1 MKRLLILLLAM
12 TFSLMSVVGADFYS
26 TFEFSASQETPQS
39 VYIEGAECS
48 DTQCSSKTQR
58 SVEVFSGDARV
69 CLEQGLNGDFSST
82 EEFNSCIEQYREV
95 DSVVESQFA
104 VVKYEVPSSF
114 GYLTYFSA
122 SDDSYLPWYNKKEDF
137 SCEGDICIE
146 NTQGNQ
152 LLIEPVS
159 FVKKDD
165 AIAEIGQVA
174 IRNIENDLK
183 PVQIEVPV
191 EIEQTV
197 CSAYR
202 RSLENVWEP
211 TIPSGYSDYNADTM
225 VNLEIT
231 QTRNGNQ
238 LHSDQVMLPIEADNC
253 ASFAAFEWTPDS
265 NLENE
270 SVTFSFTTQVIDNQ
284 VSNSLIDRYEVT
296 EVVYPTN
303 LDNTCWGR
311 IEGYTLTNVPNQEL
325 TTSIAQITQGES
337 LYATLDVGAFKD
349 NAITPTDYELEIEI
363 DGIQYYSDT
372 FSTQSQGLDSQV
384 INLTQYTSS
393 FPVGEYDVVARATPQ
408 ATNCNL
414 VEPVEHNQQLNI
426 LEVEQY
432 SLDVLV
438 QNTES
443 MPIEGASVQLELLE
457 AQDDFATAPQYD
469 STLQTGQTGRTSF
482 DNLMPGGY
490 RYSISAQGYSSKQG
504 LITVGSDS
512 TLQVTLQQDNQAP
525 VVDLPQEF
533 NANVNDGIVIDLENY
548 ISDANQG
555 FSSLQLSSNVI
566 SGTAQATISNGE
578 LIVTT
583 QNPQNVVIEV
593 SATDAQGLS
602 GNDSTTIVF
611 TTSTAPE
618 ILVFEA
624 TPDNGEAPFETTFT
638 IEVQDLENDSL
649 TCTVEF
655 GDSTSITQN
664 CVQLQSIQ
672 HTYLQPGTYRASLSV
687 TDGNFADY
695 QELQIVVFTRDIP
708 EEYDKLEAGDVKL
721 NVPMTI
727 VPGEFDF
734 NITIKD
740 ETLTTRELF
749 VEPSIT
755 CGDVTSKLASG
766 NSQLPTRIISKESRG
781 EFSYGFT
788 IDTQDFKNNIAKDT
802 SCSFNAVVLDGQGT
816 NIKKSEFVEFS
827 YPQKEAEMLSIR
839 GETTDIISYM
849 DIALQSADFGYN
861 RESFRLINNEDIG
874 KEISLTI
881 TSASLGINKNVKVN
895 LGPNSQRDTSI
906 SYFVGNVNSGSYP
919 VRISINDGSEHQTRY
934 SYIRVE

>member
-12 TFSLMSVVGADFYS
+12 TFSLMSAVGADFYS
-26 TFEFSASQETPQS
+26 TFEFSASQEIPQS

-58 SVEVFSGDARV
+58 NVEVFSGDARV
-69 CLEQGLNGDFSST
+69 CLEQGLNGNFSSV
-82 EEFNSCIEQYREV
+82 ENFNSCMEQYREV
-95 DSVVESQFA
+95 GSVVTTQFA

-146 NTQGNQ
+146 NTQDNQ

-174 IRNIENDLK
+174 IKNTQNDLK

-191 EIEQTV
+191 ELEQTV

-202 RSLENVWEP
+202 RTLDNVWEP

-231 QTRNGNQ
+231 RTSNGDQ
-238 LHSDQVMLPIEADNC
+238 LHSDQVMLPIEADTC
-253 ASFAAFEWTPDS
+253 ASFAAFEWTPS
-265 NLENE
+265 SSLENE
-270 SVTFSFTTQVIDNQ
+270 SVTFSFSTQVIDNQ

-303 LDNTCWGR
+303 LDNTCWAR
-311 IEGYTLTNVPNQEL
+311 IEGYTLSNIPNQEL

-349 NAITPTDYELEIEI
+349 NAITPTNYKLEIEI
-363 DGIQYYSDT
+363 DGVEYYSNT
-372 FSTQSQGLDSQV
+372 FSTQSQNLDSQV

-393 FPVGEYDVVARATPQ
+393 FPIGEYNVVARATPQ
-408 ATNCNL
+408 ATNCNM

-432 SLDVLV
+432 TLEVLV
-438 QNTES
+438 QNANS
-443 MPIEGASVQLELLE
+443 MPIEDASVQLLLLE
-457 AQDDFATAPQYD
+457 SQDDFATAPQYD
-469 STLQTGQTGRTSF
+469 STLQTSKSGETSF
-482 DNLMPGGY
+482 NNLIPGSY
-490 RYSISAQGYSSKQG
+490 RYDISAQGYSSKEG
-504 LITVGSDS
+504 TIMIGSDS

-525 VVDLPQEF
+525 IVDLPQEF
-533 NANVNDGIVIDLENY
+533 SANVNDGIVIDLENH

-555 FSSLQLSSNVI
+555 FSSLQLSSTVV
-566 SGTAQATISNGE
+566 SGSAQSSISNGE
-578 LIVTT
+578 LIINT
-583 QNPQNVVIEV
+583 QNPETVVVEV

-602 GNDSTTIVF
+602 GTDSTRIVF
-611 TTSTAPE
+611 TSSTAPE
-618 ILVFEA
+618 IVLFEA
-624 TPDNGEAPFETTFT
+624 TPSNGEAPFETTFT
-638 IEVQDLENDSL
+638 IDVQDLENDSL
-649 TCTVEF
+649 TCTVDF
-655 GDSTSITQN
+655 GDSSDITQDCN
-664 CVQLQSIQ
+664 QIPTLE
-672 HTYLQPGTYRASLSV
+672 HTYLQPGTYKASLSV
-687 TDGNFADY
+687 SDGNLVDY
-695 QELQIVVFTRDIP
+695 EELQIVVFTREIP
-708 EEYDKLEAGDVKL
+708 EEYDKLEAEDVEL
-721 NVPMTI
+721 QVPMTI
-727 VPGEFDF
+727 TPGEFNF
-734 NITIKD
+734 NISIKD
-740 ETLTTRELF
+740 ETLTSRELF
-749 VEPSIT
+749 VEPSII

-766 NSQLPTRIISKESRG
+766 NSQLPTRIVSKESRG
-781 EFSYGFT
+781 DFTYEFT
-788 IDTQDFKNNIAKDT
+788 IDTQDFKNNLPKDT
-802 SCSFNAVVLDGQGT
+802 TCRFNAVVFDGQGT
-816 NIKKSEFVEFS
+816 NIKKSELVEFR
-827 YPQKEAEMLSIR
+827 YPEKEAKMLSIR

-849 DIALQSADFGYN
+849 DIVLKNAEFGYN
-861 RESFRLINNEDIG
+861 RESFRLINNEDVG

-881 TSASLGINKNVKVN
+881 TSAPLGINKNVQVN
-895 LGPNSQRDTSI
+895 LAPNSQRDTSI
-906 SYFVGNVNSGSYP
+906 SYFVGNVDSGSYP